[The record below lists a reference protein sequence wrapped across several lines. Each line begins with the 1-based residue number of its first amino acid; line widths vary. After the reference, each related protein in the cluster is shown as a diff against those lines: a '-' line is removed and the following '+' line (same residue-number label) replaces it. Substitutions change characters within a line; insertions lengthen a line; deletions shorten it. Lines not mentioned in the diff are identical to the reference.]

1 MFQVAVA
8 GVLGRDQRII
18 DRLDA
23 CLTQLRE
30 RLEPVGGPDGM
41 RFIASPAYASG
52 QWLEWASRSGCGIT
66 GYGSSGDLLREE
78 AFDRTVC
85 IDDAI
90 RDTLGDALCDQA
102 DLMLAVW
109 NEDVLEQDGATW
121 ELLRMA
127 LRKRLPC
134 AWISARTGQ
143 VYWQESTV
151 YDTYDP
157 DNLKRVIKPL
167 AEARL
172 EPVAVERSP
181 SPLLRAGARLYRR
194 FLGKYRATHKRID
207 AREDLLLRDDYRL
220 GAELSDAE
228 ACRRQLL
235 EHYRRF
241 DRAAIECND
250 LYQAALYWRAVL
262 PWVTSIFVAIGF
274 YATSVFAALPFR
286 LNWGF
291 VAGVGFLVHGLLNLY
306 VYLLSKSAK
315 IEAYHEGMIRNRQTA
330 EMLRIL
336 IHLVPFGIQP
346 ELRRLCGEDQALYG
360 TLRRIILEAEWKA
373 GPRRIS
379 RADYVEAF
387 VHIDEMLSDQIAYH
401 QISSERYSRMVA
413 HLKKWASLAFGI
425 GFGFILLRACLQFV
439 MSLPSVTLPSRTLG
453 NGKVVLSGFITSFAN
468 MLALMM
474 PAWFS
479 FFTNKL
485 SLCNFQ
491 FNEENHRRMLRL
503 LRDEQDNFQHLQ
515 QRIDRAPVEAL
526 QTICESLAELM
537 TKRDVSVWVRQ
548 YEQTRIKHLL

>member
-1 MFQVAVA
+1 MLQVAVA
-8 GVLGRDQRII
+8 GVLERDRKII

-23 CLTQLRE
+23 CLAQIRKQ
-30 RLEPVGGPDGM
+30 LEPIEGAGRM
-41 RFIASPAYASG
+41 RFIFSPAYASS
-52 QWLEWASRSGCGIT
+52 QWLEWASQFNCGIM
-66 GYGSSGDLLREE
+66 GYGSSGDLLKEK
-78 AFDRTVC
+78 AFDRTVI

-109 NEDVLEQDGATW
+109 NEDALEQDGATW

-134 AWISARTGQ
+134 IWISSKTGQ

-157 DNLKRVIKPL
+157 DNLKHVIKPL

-172 EPVAVERSP
+172 EPVTVERSP
-181 SPLLRAGARLYRR
+181 SVLLRTGAHLYRR
-194 FLGKYRATHKRID
+194 FLDKYGATHKRID
-207 AREDLLLRDDYRL
+207 AREDLLLRDDYRM
-220 GAELSDAE
+220 GPDFSDAE

-235 EHYRRF
+235 EHYRCF
-241 DRAAIECND
+241 DRAAIRCND
-250 LYQAALYWRAVL
+250 LYQATLYWRAVL

-274 YATSVFAALPFR
+274 YATSVFAALPFST
-286 LNWGF
+286 NWGF
-291 VAGVGFLVHGLLNLY
+291 VAGVGFLIHGLLNLY
-306 VYLLSKSAK
+306 VYMLSKSAK
-315 IEAYHEGMIRNRQTA
+315 IKAYHEGMIRNRKVA
-330 EMLRIL
+330 EMLRML
-336 IHLVPFGIQP
+336 IHLVPFGIVP

-360 TLRRIILEAEWKA
+360 VLRRIILEAESKA
-373 GPRRIS
+373 GSLRIS

-387 VHIDEMLSDQIAYH
+387 KHIDEMLSDQIAYH
-401 QISSERYSRMVA
+401 QISNERYSSMVT
-413 HLKKWASLAFGI
+413 HLEKWAKIAFGI
-425 GFGFILLRACLQFV
+425 GFGFILLRAGLQFV
-439 MSLPSVTLPSRTLG
+439 MSLPNVALPHLTLG
-453 NGKVVLSGFITSFAN
+453 ADKVELSRFVPSFAN

-485 SLCNFQ
+485 SLCNFR
-491 FNEENHRRMLRL
+491 FNQDNHQKMLEL

-515 QRIDRAPVEAL
+515 QIIDIAPVEAL
-526 QTICESLAELM
+526 QTISESLTELM